1 MKFIPIQVFDN
12 YMEANIKMG
21 MLKDAGIECWLKDEY
36 MVTVDPI
43 LTNAIGGIK
52 LVVHERDAQQAI
64 RFINEM
70 AGLKKVVYTCTNCR
84 SVNVELVSTPRK
96 AIHWLTAMTSFLM
109 GNYAITVEK
118 VFHCFN
124 CGNEF
129 SEDESKSMLN

>member
-12 YMEANIKMG
+12 YMEANIKMA

-52 LVVHERDAQQAI
+52 LLVNERDFEHAVA
-64 RFINEM
+64 FINEI
-70 AGLKKVVYTCTNCR
+70 AAQNKVVYTCTNCR

-96 AIHWLTAMTSFLM
+96 TINWLTAITSFLM
-109 GNYAITVEK
+109 GNYAIAAEK

-124 CGNEF
+124 CGNQF
-129 SEDESKSMLN
+129 SEEEGKSMLN